1 MKPEENVE
9 KSSFVDLTD
18 RVDVLI
24 EYFGSFNVPDYKTSG
39 AAGIDLPAELK
50 EPIVLK
56 PMEFR
61 LIRTGLKIALPY
73 GLEAQVRSRSGLAL
87 KHGIIVLNAPGT
99 IDADY
104 RGEIGVIIA
113 NFSKGDFVINPGDRI
128 AQLVISR
135 YVTMKAIVVDKI
147 PNDTERGDGGY
158 GHTGLK

>member
-1 MKPEENVE
+1 MENIAE
-9 KSSFVDLTD
+9 NNTPIDLTD
-18 RVDVLI
+18 KVDILV
-24 EYFGSFNVPDYKTSG
+24 EYFGSFELPDYKTSG
-39 AAGIDLPAELK
+39 AAGIDLPAELD
-50 EPIVLK
+50 EPILLK

-61 LIRTGLKIALPY
+61 LIKTGLKIALPY

-113 NFSKGDFVINPGDRI
+113 NLSKEDFIINPGDRI

-135 YVTMKAIVVDKI
+135 YVTMNAVVVDKI

-158 GHTGLK
+158 GHTGMK